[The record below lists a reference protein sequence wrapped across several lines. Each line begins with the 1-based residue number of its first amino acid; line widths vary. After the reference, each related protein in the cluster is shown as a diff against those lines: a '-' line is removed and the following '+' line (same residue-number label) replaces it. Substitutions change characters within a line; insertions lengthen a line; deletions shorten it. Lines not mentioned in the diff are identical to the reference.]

1 MRFRGGGIG
10 HRVTRD
16 WDEFLQR
23 EGRKPPPENEDVSNE
38 LQPQAEDLEDG
49 DEPEWDDRIGMDE
62 GMGEDGELI
71 NSKSDES
78 EVEED
83 DPVVAGDGEEF
94 DEEIWAR
101 EGYGSL

>member
-10 HRVTRD
+10 HRVTRE

-23 EGRKPPPENEDVSNE
+23 EGRKPPLENEDVNNE
-38 LQPQAEDLEDG
+38 LQPEDPEDG
-49 DEPEWDDRIGMDE
+49 DEPEWDDGIGMGE
-62 GMGEDGELI
+62 GMGEEGEELT

-78 EVEED
+78 ESEED
-83 DPVVAGDGEEF
+83 DPVVAGDGEEL
-94 DEEIWAR
+94 DEEIWAQ